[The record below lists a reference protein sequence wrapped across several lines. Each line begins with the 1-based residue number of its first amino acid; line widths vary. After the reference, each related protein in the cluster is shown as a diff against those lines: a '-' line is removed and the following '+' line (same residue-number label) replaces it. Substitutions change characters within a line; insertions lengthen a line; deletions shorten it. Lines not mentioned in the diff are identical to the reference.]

1 MAEMKSSP
9 TTAYTAGSVDSS
21 LSARRLDKDVLE
33 VQKDLQLNQKELIQ
47 QISNL
52 QDNQVSILREL
63 KELKR
68 ITAVPTYRSSKVP
81 KLSAGRQLTDTTEL
95 LEMILLQLPYKD
107 VLRYIRVSKTFRL
120 AILGSIPIQS
130 SLFFIAETNALASSP
145 VILNPIM
152 EHERFYKRIG
162 LWFDDALDRL
172 RYCDREGRKVLQI
185 KSANITNAKLQGLPV
200 LSVKMEMISRR
211 WGSPGRFDAGSWKRM
226 YLTRQPCTVQ
236 WEFTHSLN
244 MYSHE
249 TVSGSVA
256 GLYKM
261 DQFLDALA
269 DSIPQ
274 HRRR

>member
-1 MAEMKSSP
+1 MAEMESSS
-9 TTAYTAGSVDSS
+9 TSADTASSVHSS
-21 LSARRLDKDVLE
+21 LSTRRLDKDVLDVLE
-33 VQKDLQLNQKELIQ
+33 DLQLNQKELIQ

-52 QDNQVSILREL
+52 QENQASILEEL

-68 ITAVPTYRSSKVP
+68 VSAVPKHRSPKVP
-81 KLSAGRQLTDTTEL
+81 KVSAGRQLTDTTEL

-107 VLRYIRVSKTFRL
+107 ILRYIRVSKTFRL

-130 SLFFIAETNALASSP
+130 SLFFVPGTNALASSS
-145 VILNPIM
+145 VMLNPTM
-152 EHERFYKRIG
+152 KHEQFYKCIR

-172 RYCDREGRKVLQI
+172 RYCDRGGRKVLQI
-185 KSANITNAKLQGLPV
+185 KSAEITNAKLQGLPV

-211 WGSPGRFDAGSWKRM
+211 WGSPGHFDAGSWKRM

-236 WEFTHSLN
+236 WEFTHCLN